1 VTGPVP
7 PETDRL
13 YHYTNLTGLL
23 GILEQQRIFASDCRF
38 VNDPRELRYGVETVG
53 IPVFDK
59 FGQTGSDPELVSSYI
74 EGLERFLSPGSAPF
88 LACFSTEGD
97 QLSQW
102 RGYGSEST
110 VVSLGFSASALSE
123 GLVLWNPGRSL
134 RLLPVI
140 YDEARA
146 KAAFREVIPQKD
158 GQLFR
163 IPSGSGNLMATG
175 HMYDVAITC
184 KHPGFR
190 EESEWRIIASRVG
203 LGVPEI
209 DLVDVRLQNG
219 RLVPYIEV
227 ALGNEDSPMPLEE
240 IRFFPGADPDG
251 GVRAGIEA
259 ALSKAGM
266 EHVSVLGSTI
276 PYRP

>member
-1 VTGPVP
+1 
-7 PETDRL
+7 
-13 YHYTNLTGLL
+13 
-23 GILEQQRIFASDCRF
+23 
-38 VNDPRELRYGVETVG
+38 
-53 IPVFDK
+53 
-59 FGQTGSDPELVSSYI
+59 
-74 EGLERFLSPGSAPF
+74 
-88 LACFSTEGD
+88 LACFSIKGD

-102 RGYGSEST
+102 RGYGSAST

-123 GLVLWNPGRSL
+123 GLVPWNQGRSL

-158 GQLFR
+158 GRLFR
-163 IPSGSGNLMATG
+163 IPSGSVNLMATG

-190 EESEWRIIASRVG
+190 EEKEWRIIASRVG
-203 LGVPEI
+203 LGVPGI
-209 DLVDVRLQNG
+209 DFVDVRLQNG

-227 ALGNEDSPMPLEE
+227 ALGNEDAPMPLEE

-251 GVRAGIEA
+251 NVRAGIEA
-259 ALSKAGM
+259 ALTKAGM
-266 EHVSVLGSTI
+266 GHVPVFGSTI